1 MAVPNRCLE
10 LNLDHRLVQLG
21 EQFLTD
27 GDLRA
32 FLQAANQV
40 NRIYDLAFGS
50 MSLGCWLR

>member
-40 NRIYDLAFGS
+40 QYIYNILCVYNLAFS
-50 MSLGCWLR
+50 A

>member
-1 MAVPNRCLE
+1 MCTLRVYRGHFVRAMAVPNRCLE

-32 FLQAANQV
+32 FLLAANQV
-40 NRIYDLAFGS
+40 
-50 MSLGCWLR
+50 